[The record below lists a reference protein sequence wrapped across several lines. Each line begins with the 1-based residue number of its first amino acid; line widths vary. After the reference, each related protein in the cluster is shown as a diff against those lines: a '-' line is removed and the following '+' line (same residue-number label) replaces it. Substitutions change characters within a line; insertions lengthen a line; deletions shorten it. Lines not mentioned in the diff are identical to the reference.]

1 MWHCPGTNPL
11 PVMRLPPFPPW
22 PTMLMV
28 GTRASLN
35 AAVHQD
41 SGGQVCN
48 ASPGRALLVAVSVG
62 SARQGGNRLHACTAV
77 QKTLVFSF
85 FPKGRGQSSFSW
97 EASCLCQEMA
107 SKIGC
112 SGWALVTVIMAHT
125 RFRAPTHPAF
135 CSPSQREHIT
145 LCAPST
151 PIHCPGAAAAAK
163 SVTPSRII
171 ENINIY
177 DFELQLEDM
186 QIISDMN
193 CGWRH
198 LMWAE
203 TAMHPDYPFKDDLPY
218 GYVPGPAPEKTT
230 VSGR

>member
-1 MWHCPGTNPL
+1 MEDLVDEGLCKSIGLSNFNRQQVQEILQNVTRHRPAILQNEGHPYLQQKDLMDYCRSEGIVFQAYSPL
-11 PVMRLPPFPPW
+11 
-22 PTMLMV
+22 
-28 GTRASLN
+28 
-35 AAVHQD
+35 
-41 SGGQVCN
+41 
-48 ASPGRALLVAVSVG
+48 G
-62 SARQGGNRLHACTAV
+62 SYDR
-77 QKTLVFSF
+77 
-85 FPKGRGQSSFSW
+85 P
-97 EASCLCQEMA
+97 
-107 SKIGC
+107 
-112 SGWALVTVIMAHT
+112 WALAG
-125 RFRAPTHPAF
+125 
-135 CSPSQREHIT
+135 SIT
-145 LCAPST
+145 AGPPST
-151 PIHCPGAAAAAK
+151 GHELLKDPKLLTMAEKYHKTPAQVVLRWHVQRGAAAAAK